1 MPESSR
7 SRPARTFRPT
17 AALARAQ
24 AAWIASIEPWRGLG
38 YRAEALGRYLAR
50 KARAGAVWA
59 ARTSPHGP
67 PLGVVVA
74 DDGVLLGAF
83 IALLAVRPEAG
94 GQGVGRRLVD
104 RVAARTFAKR
114 RWLYTSADGKN
125 LAALRFYRRL
135 GFARV
140 GRLPDL
146 VRPGRVEILLRKPA
160 PPEGQSKGKGKG
172 PGKGPGEDQ
181 RQRRRRSKQTITKIP
196 TPAPRVGYHQGAS

>member
-1 MPESSR
+1 MPKA
-7 SRPARTFRPT
+7 ARIVRLTS
-17 AALARAQ
+17 AVARAQ
-24 AAWIASIEPWRGLG
+24 AAWIVALEPWRGLG

-50 KARAGAVWA
+50 KARSGAVWA

-83 IALLAVRPEAG
+83 IALLAVRPAAG
-94 GQGVGRRLVD
+94 GQGLGRRLVD
-104 RVAARTFAKR
+104 HVAARTFAKR

-125 LAALRFYRRL
+125 VAALRFYRRL

-146 VRPGRVEILLRKPA
+146 VRSGRVEILLRKAA
-160 PPEGQSKGKGKG
+160 PPEGL
-172 PGKGPGEDQ
+172 GEGQ
-181 RQRRRRSKQTITKIP
+181 GRPRRRRARTITKIP
-196 TPAPRVGYHQGAS
+196 TPAPGVGYHQGAS

>member
-160 PPEGQSKGKGKG
+160 PPEGQSKGQGQGKG
-172 PGKGPGEDQ
+172 QGQDQ

>member
-1 MPESSR
+1 MPKA
-7 SRPARTFRPT
+7 ARIVRLTS
-17 AALARAQ
+17 AVARAQ
-24 AAWIASIEPWRGLG
+24 AAWIVALEPWRGLG

-50 KARAGAVWA
+50 KARSGAVWA

-74 DDGVLLGAF
+74 DDGVLLGGF
-83 IALLAVRPEAG
+83 IALLAVRPEAA
-94 GQGVGRRLVD
+94 GQGLGRRLVEH
-104 RVAARTFAKR
+104 VAARTFAKR
-114 RWLYTSADGKN
+114 RWLYTSADGNN

-160 PPEGQSKGKGKG
+160 PPEGPGEVKGPGPGQGPGKGKG
-172 PGKGPGEDQ
+172 RP
-181 RQRRRRSKQTITKIP
+181 RRRSGRTITKIP
-196 TPAPRVGYHQGAS
+196 TRAPRVGYHQGAS